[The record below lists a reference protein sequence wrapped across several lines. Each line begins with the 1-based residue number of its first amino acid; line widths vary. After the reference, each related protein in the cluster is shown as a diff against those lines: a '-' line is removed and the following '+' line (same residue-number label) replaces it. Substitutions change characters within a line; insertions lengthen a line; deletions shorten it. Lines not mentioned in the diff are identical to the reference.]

1 MAHFHVVVR
10 EATLLRFHLVV
21 LMLVSCVICEQFRV
35 MRDFGKE
42 NNASA
47 SAAGGLRD
55 YDKHSVVSN
64 TMQKV
69 SLLYILYKSL
79 L

>member
-1 MAHFHVVVR
+1 MR
-10 EATLLRFHLVV
+10 E
-21 LMLVSCVICEQFRV
+21 
-35 MRDFGKE
+35 FGKE

-69 SLLYILYKSL
+69 SFVLYSAQVLAVTCRDEYTLGTLQKGTW
-79 L
+79 